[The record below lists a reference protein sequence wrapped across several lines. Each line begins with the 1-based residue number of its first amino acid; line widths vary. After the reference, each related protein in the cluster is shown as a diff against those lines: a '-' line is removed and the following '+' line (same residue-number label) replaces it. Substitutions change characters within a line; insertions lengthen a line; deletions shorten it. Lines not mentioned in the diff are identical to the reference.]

1 MNVYRFECTVWVH
14 GESAEAALKE
24 LHAEADYFFGLDNN
38 LIALSSDDGTLVE
51 IVDEDEEDTYGEEY
65 CYNCGH
71 YHDGE
76 VSSGSWPAQGCAD
89 YEEPTE
95 GESK

>member
-24 LHAEADYFFGLDNN
+24 LHDEVDYHFGLDNN
-38 LIALSSDDGTLVE
+38 LIALSSDSGTRVE
-51 IVDEDEEDTYGEEY
+51 IMYEDEEDEEDNY

-71 YHDGE
+71 EHNDP
-76 VSSGSWPAQGCAD
+76 STGSWPAPGCAD

>member
-24 LHAEADYFFGLDNN
+24 LHDEVDYFFGLDNN
-38 LIALSSDDGTLVE
+38 LIALSSDSGTRVE
-51 IVDEDEEDTYGEEY
+51 IMYEEDEEDNY
-65 CYNCGH
+65 CYHCGH
-71 YHDGE
+71 EHTDP
-76 VSSGSWPAQGCAD
+76 SSGSWPAQGCAD

>member
-24 LHAEADYFFGLDNN
+24 LHDEVDYHFGLDNN
-38 LIALSSDDGTLVE
+38 LIALSSDSGTRVE
-51 IVDEDEEDTYGEEY
+51 IMYEDEDEEDEEDNY

-71 YHDGE
+71 EHNDP
-76 VSSGSWPAQGCAD
+76 STGSWPAPGCAD